1 VFDMLTMAPRRGMVV
16 ALAAAILSGLLFTT
30 AAADP
35 PVASAGI
42 SSVETQVVR
51 WLNADRVNRG
61 LRPLRGWGT
70 LYSIAELRA
79 ERMAAANVMS
89 HTISGSLSNQLSSA
103 GVRSWSYG
111 ENIAYSGYP
120 RGIEAARHIYRMWRN
135 SSIHWSQM
143 MSKRFNYVGIGLAYR
158 SSNGRTF
165 ASLVFTES
173 PDHTGAKAS
182 MTGGSRQG
190 DDVTWTWRGADTAL
204 QTHTAGLRDFDVQYR
219 VDWGSWRLV
228 RDNTTATWLKLY
240 NRPGGHSYAL
250 RVRATDRAGNVGPW
264 SPERRVSVP

>member
-1 VFDMLTMAPRRGMVV
+1 MMTMARRRGMFV
-16 ALAAAILSGLLFTT
+16 ALAAAILSGLLFTS

-42 SSVETQVVR
+42 SSVETQVIR

-89 HTISGSLSNQLSSA
+89 HTISGSLSRQLSGA
-103 GVRSWSYG
+103 GVRSWSFG
-111 ENIAYSGYP
+111 ENIAYTGYP

-182 MTGGSRQG
+182 MTGGARQG
-190 DDVTWTWRGADTAL
+190 DDITWTWRGADIAL

-219 VDWGSWRLV
+219 VDSGSWRLV
-228 RDNTTATWLKLY
+228 RDNVSATSLTAAD
-240 NRPGGHSYAL
+240 RPGGHTYGL

-264 SPERRVSVP
+264 SSEVRVAVP